1 MPKTGL
7 YARFLLVSAWQR
19 ALTGN
24 PAAALVLARQAQR
37 LIADL
42 ALPCH
47 VGAWATDAAIVDFLQ
62 RMRRFEETATELAA
76 LDQCASAEVDETPFR
91 VAAALAH
98 ARDALGKAH
107 PAEGLEF
114 ANAALRRIEAS
125 EDRAF
130 YVLDAAEAHR
140 LAGEAFVG
148 LNQAP
153 EARMQFK
160 SAIALLEP
168 YEVTASPRLVQVRT
182 ALQELN

>member
-1 MPKTGL
+1 
-7 YARFLLVSAWQR
+7 LL
-19 ALTGN
+19 
-24 PAAALVLARQAQR
+24 
-37 LIADL
+37 ADL

-62 RMRRFEETATELAA
+62 RMHRFEETATELAS

-91 VAAALAH
+91 VAATLAH

-114 ANAALRRIEAS
+114 ANTALRRIEAS

-140 LAGEAFVG
+140 LAGAAYVG

-153 EARMQFK
+153 EARTQLK

-168 YEVTASPRLVQVRT
+168 YEVAASPRLVQVRA
-182 ALQELN
+182 ALQALN